1 MPDNH
6 GSQRDTSAGG
16 QTHLA
21 GVERLDSQLPP
32 GSPVVTAT
40 GPTVPPK
47 PAPKPTVRPGMRD
60 DSIRDTAES
69 IVIAFVLAFLF
80 RAFEAEAFVIPTGS
94 MAPTLYGAHKDITCA
109 KCGFHYVVGASDDIA
124 GPGQINTHA
133 RVHSAVC
140 PNCRYSQKILY
151 DEIFKGDRILVNK
164 FPYEVGTPD
173 RWDVVVFKYP
183 EEAKTNYIKRL
194 VGLPGEELKIDLG
207 DIYVRKT
214 EQVPWRMP
222 RKPFEKHLKLL
233 QIVHDDRHP
242 ARELLDAGFPER
254 WQPEGGTAW
263 SHDAAGRAFRIDRT
277 PANADSWS
285 RLAYQHLAASAAD
298 WNRAVHPELGRPG
311 LPEPEL
317 ITDFYGYNGR
327 ILNSDVA
334 FRGGED
340 LPELPHSGFNGSAHG
355 LYWVGDLSLSAN
367 VQVIDPQGKV
377 RFELNEGRRRY
388 FAEIDLATG
397 QGALSYSDPLLQ
409 PKAGE
414 TLPLGEPFPTTIL
427 GAGMHDVRFVNL
439 DDRVALLVDGQPA
452 KVVELEPGSKYPPL
466 WEGGSPGPAQGD
478 LIPAAI
484 ATLGA
489 SVRVS
494 ELVLE
499 RDVYYRSASPQS
511 SAEEYDPP
519 NDLIEF
525 RRLLARPE
533 EWWRR
538 YSQSRKVAMFRLND
552 NADDAEDEFFVLG
565 DNSPR
570 SKDSRFWEHSS
581 AVPRRLLIGKAFYIY
596 WPHGVPFG
604 GPEGKGWPVGHYEEP
619 RGPNVENSG
628 VPSWSL
634 PFYPQV
640 QRMKRI
646 R

>member
-1 MPDNH
+1 MPDTH
-6 GSQRDTSAGG
+6 GSQRDTIPGG
-16 QTHLA
+16 GTTSPG
-21 GVERLDSQLPP
+21 GVGTP
-32 GSPVVTAT
+32 
-40 GPTVPPK
+40 VPPIPPVPPAAASSAASPTK
-47 PAPKPTVRPGMRD
+47 PSARAPHRD
-60 DSIRDTAES
+60 DGFRDTAES

-94 MAPTLYGAHKDITCA
+94 MAPTLYGAHKDLVCE

-124 GPGQINTHA
+124 APGQINTHA
-133 RVHSAVC
+133 RVHSSVC
-140 PNCRYSQKILY
+140 PNCRYPQKILL

-194 VGLPGEELKIDLG
+194 VGLPGEELKIDMG
-207 DIYVRKT
+207 DVYVRKT
-214 EQVPWRMP
+214 EQEPWRIP
-222 RKPFEKHLKLL
+222 RKPLDKHLKLL
-233 QIVHDDRHP
+233 QVVHDDRHP
-242 ARELLDAGFPER
+242 PRDLVAAGFPER
-254 WQPEGGTAW
+254 WQAEGGTAW
-263 SHDAAGRAFRIDRT
+263 SHDPAARAFRIDRT

-285 RLAYQHLAASAAD
+285 RVQYQHLAGSAAD
-298 WNRAVHPELGRPG
+298 WNRAIHPELGPLA

-317 ITDFYGYNGR
+317 VTDFYGYNGR
-327 ILNSDVA
+327 ILAADVA
-334 FRGGED
+334 FRGGQD
-340 LPELPHSGFNGSAHG
+340 LPELPHADRFNGSAHG
-355 LYWVGDLSLSAN
+355 LFWVGDLSLSSR
-367 VQVIDPQGKV
+367 VEILDGQGKL

-388 FAEIDLATG
+388 FAEIDLKTG
-397 QGALSYSDPLLQ
+397 QGALSYSDPQLQ
-409 PKAGE
+409 PKEGE
-414 TLPLGEPFPTTIL
+414 TLPLGEPFPTTL
-427 GAGMHDVRFVNL
+427 SGTGAHTVRFVNL
-439 DDRVALLVDGQPA
+439 DDRVALLVDGRA
-452 KVVELEPGSKYPPL
+452 VKVVELEPGSKFPPL

-478 LIPAAI
+478 LVPAAV

-494 ELVLE
+494 DLVLE
-499 RDVYYRSASPQS
+499 RDVYYRYASPQPGD
-511 SAEEYDPP
+511 EEYDPP
-519 NDLIEF
+519 NDLVEF

-538 YSQSRKVAMFRLND
+538 YSQSRKVARFRLND
-552 NADDAEDEFFVLG
+552 STDDAEDEFLVLG

-570 SKDSRFWEHSS
+570 SKDSRAWDHSP

-604 GPEGKGWPVGHYEEP
+604 GSDGKGWPVFHYGEP
-619 RGPNVENSG
+619 RGQRAENSG
-628 VPSWSL
+628 VPSMSL